1 MTDKKY
7 KTIYADPP
15 WNERGAG
22 KIKRG
27 ADKHYDLMKVDE
39 IKEMA
44 DFIEDLKHPEGAHLY
59 LWTTNN
65 YLKQAFEV
73 IDAWNFE
80 YITTITW
87 VKKKIGLGQ
96 YYRGLSEHCLF
107 CRTED
112 VLPYRETEN
121 GKRAQGKTAFIEE
134 KGDHSEKPAQ
144 MREWIEKVSHPP
156 RIELF
161 AREKFKGWDTWGNE
175 APEQTKTRLKDFDI
189 NANNRNNQ
197 RCEE

>member
-1 MTDKKY
+1 MSEKKY

-15 WNERGAG
+15 WYEHGGG

-27 ADKHYDLMKVDE
+27 ADRHYDLMKTEEIIDMKSFIDE
-39 IKEMA
+39 
-44 DFIEDLKHPEGAHLY
+44 LKHPDGCHLY

-65 YLKQAFEV
+65 YLKDGFKVMEEWGF
-73 IDAWNFE
+73 D

-87 VKKKIGLGQ
+87 VKKNIGLGQ

-107 CRTED
+107 GATPDR
-112 VLPYRETEN
+112 LPYRETEE
-121 GKRAQGKTAFIEE
+121 GKRAQGKTAFIEA
-134 KGDHSEKPAQ
+134 KGEHSEKPEK

-161 AREKFKGWDTWGNE
+161 AREKVSGWDVWGNE
-175 APEQTKTRLKDFDI
+175 VDENIIIKKINDFL
-189 NANNRNNQ
+189 
-197 RCEE
+197 